1 MPAPLSIII
10 PALNA
15 EADLPACLES
25 LMPGLGAGLIRE
37 VILVDGGS
45 SDATPAMADA
55 SGAKLISSEPGRARQ
70 LLAGADAARGAWLLF
85 LHADT
90 ALSPDWAE
98 RVAAHLT
105 ERPDKA
111 AAFTLRFRS
120 DAGPAKWLAARANRR
135 TNWLGLPYGDQGL
148 LVSRALYDETGG
160 YEDVPLMEDVKLV
173 RAIGKSRLALLSA
186 EARTSAAKYERDG
199 WRRRAYRNAWLIM
212 RHHLG
217 ASPEKLA
224 RSYD

>member
-15 EADLPACLES
+15 EGDLPACLES

-45 SDATPAMADA
+45 SDATVEMAEA
-55 SGAKLISSEPGRARQ
+55 SGAVILGSIPGRARQ
-70 LLAGADAARGAWLLF
+70 LIKGAAAARGDWLLF

-98 RVAAHLT
+98 RTLT
-105 ERPDKA
+105 HMADRPDKA
-111 AAFTLRFRS
+111 AAFSLRFRS
-120 DAGPAKWLAARANRR
+120 DAPPAKWLAARANRR
-135 TNWLGLPYGDQGL
+135 SRWLGLPYGDQGL
-148 LVSRALYDETGG
+148 LVSRTLYDETGG

-199 WRRRAYRNAWLIM
+199 WRKRAYRNAWLII

-224 RSYD
+224 RAYD